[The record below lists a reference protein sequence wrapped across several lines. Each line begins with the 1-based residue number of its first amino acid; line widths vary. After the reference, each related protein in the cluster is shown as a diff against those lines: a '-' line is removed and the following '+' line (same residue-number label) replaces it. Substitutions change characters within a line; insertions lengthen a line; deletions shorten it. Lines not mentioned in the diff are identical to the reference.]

1 MHGIMFNS
9 FFRRFSQGINFHFH
23 RKVKMNL
30 KTFSQLCVSEQLCE
44 MRWQNTRLPSFD
56 KVQFWHWHPAA
67 HSHFPSRRCLFK
79 CVTKVSSWYVAMFAA
94 VDREPALPH
103 CVTALAGPIT
113 TFKLHNTVDSHGSH
127 CGIVC
132 FSMNLWW
139 KIYSGFSSV
148 LHPFIVRKVFTR
160 VKVIPC
166 RH

>member
-1 MHGIMFNS
+1 MLSHL
-9 FFRRFSQGINFHFH
+9 
-23 RKVKMNL
+23 KMNL
-30 KTFSQLCVSEQLCE
+30 EIFSQLCVSEQLCE

-139 KIYSGFSSV
+139 KIYSGFSYAFHNFKESIYPRESNSMSPLVAPAPDPDTRHQAPGRPRSV
-148 LHPFIVRKVFTR
+148 
-160 VKVIPC
+160 
-166 RH
+166 